1 MKKGSSSPAGF
12 FLKALKITVAILM
25 LNVEKY
31 LFYNCAIYIIISSSS
46 IETVELKDGRFT
58 KPSWFVSK
66 NSLIVGKEIYL
77 VCKYINSAS
86 EEKIGLNT
94 GTLR

>member
-31 LFYNCAIYIIISSSS
+31 LFYNCAIYIIISSS
-46 IETVELKDGRFT
+46 IETVELEDGRFT
-58 KPSWFVSK
+58 KPSCFMSK

>member
-31 LFYNCAIYIIISSSS
+31 LFYNCAIYIIISSS
-46 IETVELKDGRFT
+46 IETVELEDGRFT
-58 KPSWFVSK
+58 KPS
-66 NSLIVGKEIYL
+66 
-77 VCKYINSAS
+77 
-86 EEKIGLNT
+86 
-94 GTLR
+94 